1 MINKDF
7 FVTKKPTSV
16 FLQKYIAYYYFH
28 KCSDVETQKRYIFY
42 PHYKNA
48 LSIYKN
54 SITFYI
60 DGIYKTEPSLLYD
73 YYYVYAGIYKEFQR
87 VIQQAPFSKIGIVF
101 QPLGLNHFIRKNLV
115 QLQKK
120 ESDVRFN
127 YFKTSM
133 QPFLDDIYSLEN
145 ISSKVT
151 LLDTYFERQY
161 VGFEDERM
169 KKAIDFLL
177 SADKKYTVKVL
188 AEQLEM
194 NRKTLLR
201 LFQKHLCCSVKDYIN
216 VVQFRKALL
225 SYQLA
230 ENKPLLTSLAYDT
243 GYYDQSEFINHF
255 KKITGFNPTKVL
267 SNIQKLGN
275 EDTFWTL
282 R

>member
-16 FLQKYIAYYYFH
+16 FLQEYIAYYYFH
-28 KCSDVETQKRYIFY
+28 KCSDVETQKKYIFY

-54 SITFYI
+54 STVFRESNEYHTKP
-60 DGIYKTEPSLLYD
+60 DLSCD
-73 YYYVYAGIYKEFQR
+73 YYYAYGGVHKEFKR
-87 VIQQAPFSKIGIVF
+87 VTQQPPFFKIGIVF
-101 QPLGLNHFIRKNLV
+101 QPLGVNHFITKNLAE
-115 QLQKK
+115 LQKK
-120 ESDVRFN
+120 KKDVSFN

-145 ISSKVT
+145 ITSKVD
-151 LLDTYFERQY
+151 LLDTYFEEQY
-161 VGFEDERM
+161 VGFEEMRL
-169 KKAIDFLL
+169 KKAVELL
-177 SADKKYTVKVL
+177 LNTDKKHTVKVL

-267 SNIQKLGN
+267 ANIQKLGN